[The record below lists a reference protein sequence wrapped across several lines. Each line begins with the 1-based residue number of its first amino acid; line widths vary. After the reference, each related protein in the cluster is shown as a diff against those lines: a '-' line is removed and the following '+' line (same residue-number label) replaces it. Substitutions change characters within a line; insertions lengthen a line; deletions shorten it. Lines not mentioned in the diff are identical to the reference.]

1 MKTDDE
7 LKFLDE
13 LEAIDSNT
21 LHLVVGGA
29 LGARQ
34 MHLTPH
40 HGRKS
45 VCHSV
50 SFHYTISFLV
60 SHYALF
66 GSGQISDEGVSLW
79 VPSKTVDGAVGEFCG
94 LTIRR

>member
-13 LEAIDSNT
+13 LEAIESNT

-34 MHLTPH
+34 MHLAPQ

-45 VCHSV
+45 MCHSV
-50 SFHYTISFLV
+50 SFNCTIHSVF
-60 SHYALF
+60 F
-66 GSGQISDEGVSLW
+66 
-79 VPSKTVDGAVGEFCG
+79 
-94 LTIRR
+94 IRNPL

>member
-13 LEAIDSNT
+13 LEAIESNT

-29 LGARQ
+29 VGARQ
-34 MHLTPH
+34 MHLTPQ

-45 VCHSV
+45 VRHSV
-50 SFHYTISFLV
+50 SFHCTISFLV
-60 SHYALF
+60 SHRADF
-66 GSGQISDEGVSLW
+66 RSSCS
-79 VPSKTVDGAVGEFCG
+79 
-94 LTIRR
+94 

>member
-7 LKFLDE
+7 LKLLDE
-13 LEAIDSNT
+13 LEAIESNT

-34 MHLTPH
+34 MHLTPQ

-45 VCHSV
+45 MCHSV
-50 SFHYTISFLV
+50 SFNCTISFLV
-60 SHYALF
+60 SHHADF
-66 GSGQISDEGVSLW
+66 GSSCS
-79 VPSKTVDGAVGEFCG
+79 
-94 LTIRR
+94 

>member
-13 LEAIDSNT
+13 LEAIESNT

-60 SHYALF
+60 SHFALF
-66 GSGQISDEGVSLW
+66 GSSQTLMKASQLGSCQRLRIELLESFV
-79 VPSKTVDGAVGEFCG
+79 A
-94 LTIRR
+94 